1 MGGEITVVDEA
12 ALQSLARRVDA
23 GGFSG
28 LWIIFHDYSARSC
41 AKWIPASRFHS
52 TILSGGVFARAN
64 LNFTID
70 DQQVA
75 SPFFGA
81 DSGDF
86 FAIPDPDTFMPV
98 PYRPGMGQVYSHLF
112 TEEGEHWEGCP
123 RGTLMAA
130 VNRLAERGLSA
141 QVAFEPEFTLFQQ
154 EEGHQPVPADT
165 ATMYSVERMDRFADL
180 LRLVETTLAEQGVEV
195 IQIGSEYGAGQL
207 EINLQHAAPVAAADN
222 VLTLRDTVKALAR
235 QDGLVASFMPKPFEH
250 LAGNGLHVHL
260 SLWSEDGER
269 DLSAGTGPAGL
280 SDEMRHFMAGVLAH
294 SPAVC
299 GVGAP
304 TVNSYKRLQPASWAP
319 AHVAYAERNRAALVR
334 IPGST
339 RRRIEFRAGDH
350 TGNPYL
356 FLAALI
362 AAGIDGLDRELDPG
376 APAEGDLG
384 HASPEVLSGQGVT
397 LLPRTASEAL
407 DAVERDQVVMSALGP
422 VCGPEFL
429 RVKRFEVMRYQRHVS
444 QWERDVYFDR
454 V

>member
-1 MGGEITVVDEA
+1 MVADEA
-12 ALQSLARRVDA
+12 ALRSLARRVDA
-23 GGFSG
+23 GGFDG
-28 LWIIFHDYSARSC
+28 LWITFHDYSSRSC
-41 AKWIPASRFHS
+41 AKWIPASQFHS
-52 TILSGGVFARAN
+52 AILSGGVFARAN

-70 DQQVA
+70 DQQVDR
-75 SPFFGA
+75 PFFGA

-86 FAIPDPDTFMPV
+86 FAIPDPDSFMPI
-98 PYRPGMGQVYSHLF
+98 PFRPNMGQVYSHLL
-112 TEEGEHWEGCP
+112 TEDGEHWDGCP
-123 RGTLMAA
+123 RGRLMAA
-130 VNRLAERGLSA
+130 VDQLAERRLSA

-154 EEGHQPVPADT
+154 GDDGQPVPADT
-165 ATMYSVERMDRFADL
+165 VTMYSVERIDRFAGL

-195 IQIGSEYGAGQL
+195 VQIGSEYGAGQL
-207 EINLQHAAPVAAADN
+207 EINLQHSAPVAAADN
-222 VLTLRDTVKALAR
+222 ALTLRDTVKALAR
-235 QDGLVASFMPKPFEH
+235 QEGLIASFMPKPFEH

-260 SLWSEDGER
+260 SLWSNDGE
-269 DLSAGTGPAGL
+269 DDVSAGSGPAGL

-294 SPAVC
+294 APAVC

-334 IPGST
+334 IPGAT

-362 AAGIDGLDRELDPG
+362 SAGIDGLDRELDPG
-376 APAEGDLG
+376 PPAEGDLG
-384 HASPEVLSGQGVT
+384 HASPEMLEHQGVT
-397 LLPRTASEAL
+397 MLPRTASEAL
-407 DAVERDQVVMSALGP
+407 DAVERDPVIMAALGQ

-429 RVKRFEVMRYQRHVS
+429 RVKRFEVERYQRHVS
-444 QWERDVYFDR
+444 QWERDVYFNR